1 MLNQILATSY
11 YALDSSSAAEA
22 VGFGAMFAS
31 MLAIIMLPALAVAI
45 VTIIG
50 MWKLFEK
57 AGYDGWK
64 AIIPFYN
71 SYILTEISGQNGW
84 MFLLM
89 FIPGVGALIWSIMV
103 SLKLAPAFGKETGFA
118 IGLILLA
125 PIFYCILGFGDAQYQ
140 LTKAESAS
148 NNAPTG
154 TPASEGEKQA

>member
-89 FIPGVGALIWSIMV
+89 FVPGVGAFQSSTV
-103 SLKLAPAFGKETGFA
+103 FSVLAMLST
-118 IGLILLA
+118 
-125 PIFYCILGFGDAQYQ
+125 
-140 LTKAESAS
+140 
-148 NNAPTG
+148 N
-154 TPASEGEKQA
+154 